1 MRLNDAL
8 FHYEPETSAGF
19 GFLRFDPRLAC
30 ASLARMRIHIQN
42 PAEPGPFA
50 ITPAQWSAALARNAD
65 AGRFDV
71 SFASDDAGFAAAI
84 RDAEVLLASTRIVK
98 ERFPVGALPGIAP
111 RLTVIACTS
120 AGLDRLA
127 PFDWLPPEIM
137 LLNNRGTHA
146 RKAGEF
152 ALMSLLMLASHIP
165 HFASAQRAER
175 WEPRFGAALA
185 DRTVC
190 IVGLGTLGG
199 AAAHHARAFG
209 MHVLGVRATA
219 APHPDCDEVHA
230 TGALDEVLPRAEFLL
245 LACPLTPATRGL
257 IDRRRLGLLPR
268 GAKVVNMARGA
279 VWDQDAVCDALEAGH
294 LAGGVTD
301 VTVPEPLPP
310 GHRLWR
316 TPGLLV
322 VPHVSSD
329 DPNTYNDRTLDI
341 LLANLAAIRAQQ
353 APPNRVDPSR
363 GY

>member
-1 MRLNDAL
+1 
-8 FHYEPETSAGF
+8 
-19 GFLRFDPRLAC
+19 
-30 ASLARMRIHIQN
+30 MRIHIQN
-42 PAEPGPFA
+42 PADDTDFA
-50 ITPAQWSAALARNAD
+50 FTPEQWAAAVSRASNP
-65 AGRFDV
+65 GRFDV
-71 SFASDDAGFAAAI
+71 SFASDDAGFAAAM
-84 RDAEVLLASTRIVK
+84 REAEVLLTWTRIAK
-98 ERFPVGALPGIAP
+98 ERFPVGVLPARAP
-111 RLTVIACTS
+111 RLKVIACNS

-127 PFDWLPPEIM
+127 PFDWLPPEVT

-152 ALMSLLMLASHIP
+152 ALMALLMLASHIP
-165 HFASAQRAER
+165 HFATAQRAER
-175 WEPRFGAALA
+175 WEPRFGSVLA
-185 DRTVC
+185 GRTVC

-199 AAAHHARAFG
+199 AAAEQARAFG
-209 MHVLGVRATA
+209 MRVVGVRTTP
-219 APHPDCDEVHA
+219 APHPACDEVHA
-230 TGALDEVLPRAEFLL
+230 TASLDAVLLRAEFLL

-301 VTVPEPLPP
+301 VAVPEPLPP

-316 TPGLLV
+316 TPGLIV

-329 DPNTYNDRTLDI
+329 DPATYNDRTLDI
-341 LLANLAAIRAQQ
+341 LLANLAAIRDGRPA
-353 APPNRVDPSR
+353 PNRVDPAR